1 LLIFYLQLIGAF
13 DTLHGFAVG
22 EETENLEVA
31 PRTGWAAEAA
41 GWTKTYEKVTG
52 KSIDEDVQEPSNDP
66 LKFWIFSNA
75 CVSPKKW
82 LEAPTNE
89 DDSYRIYL
97 SDSSRTRKD
106 VLEHI
111 FKPLLGDV
119 FAFNVV
125 QQTFES
131 LGIKRDYQYLLKVSN
146 TVDTSRFF
154 NDSKAGPDPEVPLK
168 ALHHFCR
175 DSTNLVQAFWLATV
189 CRDAVA
195 QAAKQKEEKTYGKI
209 SSTEAGK
216 YTLEFLVILDG
227 CCVAY
232 TRLTVFAAFTIII
245 QSASGTSYCDNF
257 ESVCWYL
264 SV

>member
-154 NDSKAGPDPEVPLK
+154 NAILLTQSSVLWRVVHDAISKKRRKESAIFSAFADNPL
-168 ALHHFCR
+168 APTH
-175 DSTNLVQAFWLATV
+175 
-189 CRDAVA
+189 
-195 QAAKQKEEKTYGKI
+195 
-209 SSTEAGK
+209 
-216 YTLEFLVILDG
+216 
-227 CCVAY
+227 
-232 TRLTVFAAFTIII
+232 
-245 QSASGTSYCDNF
+245 
-257 ESVCWYL
+257 CW
-264 SV
+264 SPA

>member
-1 LLIFYLQLIGAF
+1 MMLSVKKGAKKALFSVHSPIIRWLQHI
-13 DTLHGFAVG
+13 VG
-22 EETENLEVA
+22 HQL
-31 PRTGWAAEAA
+31 
-41 GWTKTYEKVTG
+41 
-52 KSIDEDVQEPSNDP
+52 
-66 LKFWIFSNA
+66 
-75 CVSPKKW
+75 
-82 LEAPTNE
+82 
-89 DDSYRIYL
+89 
-97 SDSSRTRKD
+97 
-106 VLEHI
+106 
-111 FKPLLGDV
+111 
-119 FAFNVV
+119 
-125 QQTFES
+125 
-131 LGIKRDYQYLLKVSN
+131 
-146 TVDTSRFF
+146 
-154 NDSKAGPDPEVPLK
+154 DSKTGPDPEVPLK